1 MKCRCHETERVDG
14 PEADS
19 YASEHLALVERGR
32 EPLEMYVCHE
42 TGFGW
47 VMDFPLG
54 HWSED
59 RRGRVRLR
67 REPIDH
73 ATLPIGALDL

>member
-1 MKCRCHETERVDG
+1 MECRCHENERFDG
-14 PEADS
+14 AKADT
-19 YASEHLALVERGR
+19 YASQHLTLVERSR
-32 EPLEMYVCHE
+32 EPLEMYVCQE
-42 TGFGW
+42 SGFSW

-54 HWSED
+54 HWSAD